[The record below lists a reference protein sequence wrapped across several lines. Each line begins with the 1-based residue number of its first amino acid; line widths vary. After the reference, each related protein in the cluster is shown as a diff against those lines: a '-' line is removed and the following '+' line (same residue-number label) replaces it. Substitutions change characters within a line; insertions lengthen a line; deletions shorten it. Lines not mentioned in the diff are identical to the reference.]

1 MRCKTELTLLG
12 KMGKSKL
19 GKLPFS
25 GEKRSCFDTIRLLW
39 MTIGNEYVNIIH
51 SQTVLMVRKHIP
63 VYLHI

>member
-25 GEKRSCFDTIRLLW
+25 GEKKVML
-39 MTIGNEYVNIIH
+39 
-51 SQTVLMVRKHIP
+51 
-63 VYLHI
+63 